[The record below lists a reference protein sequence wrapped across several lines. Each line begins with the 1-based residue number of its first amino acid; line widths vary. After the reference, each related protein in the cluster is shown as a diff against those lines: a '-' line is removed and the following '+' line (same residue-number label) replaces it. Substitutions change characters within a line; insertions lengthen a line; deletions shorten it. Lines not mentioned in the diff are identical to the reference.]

1 MGWVGRCQGKGQ
13 GRAFFT
19 VGEED
24 KMMKKDMHLVFL
36 SSNLSTHTGV
46 GLRLK
51 TSAKRILDS
60 DYVSRSREDRG
71 NRHWV
76 SIRLFPLTPSFS
88 VVQSSSS

>member
-13 GRAFFT
+13 GRAFFA

-51 TSAKRILDS
+51 TSAKRIMLDS
-60 DYVSRSREDRG
+60 DYVNGSREDR
-71 NRHWV
+71 NRHNLAV
-76 SIRLFPLTPSFS
+76 ANGL
-88 VVQSSSS
+88 